1 MRTTKSPMPEMRP
14 ETDSLASRTQVTHT
28 AAELRWRRWPS
39 WKLVVVVLGFATLF
53 ALEVLFLRFGPSI
66 PVSAYAIVIVILG
79 LLVLVALV
87 SELLSWLLFAKSL
100 AHLLGRDKGD
110 RKRLP

>member
-1 MRTTKSPMPEMRP
+1 VAVLEARCRGARFRDLVRAGSP
-14 ETDSLASRTQVTHT
+14 V
-28 AAELRWRRWPS
+28 
-39 WKLVVVVLGFATLF
+39 
-53 ALEVLFLRFGPSI
+53 LRFGPSI
-66 PVSAYAIVIVILG
+66 PVSAYAVVIVILG